1 MSSGCCRRTVVQRCA
16 RRRSAVLEDS
26 TMPLPIDA
34 ASRVSEEMSSLLES
48 LVNNPDLDLPVTLGV
63 VRNKLK
69 LTLAGLGLE
78 PDRHAFGNE
87 QSLYAEI
94 EALIEEYGEDA
105 PALDFLAVKAS
116 DALSDLI
123 EALLDDFEDEDV
135 AATLGRV
142 REAIVDGLAARLSG
156 DGVIGEDEEQTLLA
170 EVDALIERYGEDTL
184 AEDVL
189 GFD

>member
-1 MSSGCCRRTVVQRCA
+1 
-16 RRRSAVLEDS
+16 
-26 TMPLPIDA
+26 MPLPIDT

-69 LTLAGLGLE
+69 LTLAGLGLD

-105 PALDFLAVKAS
+105 PALEFLAVKAS

-142 REAIVDGLAARLSG
+142 REAIVEGLAARLAG

>member
-142 REAIVDGLAARLSG
+142 REAIVDGLAARLAG

>member
-1 MSSGCCRRTVVQRCA
+1 
-16 RRRSAVLEDS
+16 
-26 TMPLPIDA
+26 MPLPIDA

-69 LTLAGLGLE
+69 LALAGLGLE

-142 REAIVDGLAARLSG
+142 REAIVDGLAARLAG
-156 DGVIGEDEEQTLLA
+156 DGVIGDDEEQTLLA

>member
-1 MSSGCCRRTVVQRCA
+1 
-16 RRRSAVLEDS
+16 
-26 TMPLPIDA
+26 MPLPIDA

-48 LVNNPDLDLPVTLGV
+48 LVNNPDLDLPVTLGL

-78 PDRHAFGNE
+78 PDRHAFGSE

-142 REAIVDGLAARLSG
+142 REAIVDGLAARLAG

-189 GFD
+189 GFE

>member
-1 MSSGCCRRTVVQRCA
+1 
-16 RRRSAVLEDS
+16 
-26 TMPLPIDA
+26 MPLPIDT

-69 LTLAGLGLE
+69 LTLAGLGVE

-105 PALDFLAVKAS
+105 PAIDFLAVKAS

-135 AATLGRV
+135 AATLGRL
-142 REAIVDGLAARLSG
+142 REAIVDGLAARLAG

>member
-1 MSSGCCRRTVVQRCA
+1 
-16 RRRSAVLEDS
+16 
-26 TMPLPIDA
+26 MPLPIEA
-34 ASRVSEEMSSLLES
+34 ASRVSEELSTLLES
-48 LVNNPDLDLPVTLGV
+48 MVNNPDLDLPVTLGL

-69 LTLAGLGLE
+69 LTLAGLGVE

-105 PALDFLAVKAS
+105 PAIDFLAVKAS

-123 EALLDDFEDEDV
+123 EALLDDFEDEDM

-142 REAIVDGLAARLSG
+142 REAIVDGLAARLAG
-156 DGVIGEDEEQTLLA
+156 NGVIGEDEEQTLLA

>member
-1 MSSGCCRRTVVQRCA
+1 
-16 RRRSAVLEDS
+16 
-26 TMPLPIDA
+26 MPLPIDA

-142 REAIVDGLAARLSG
+142 REAIVDGLAARLAG

-189 GFD
+189 GFE